1 MKIYKT
7 KNFGVRAKKINFFTF
22 GPKKPLRGL
31 TYLGS
36 GPTKN
41 TFLKL
46 LLFDLCRAEKML

>member
-7 KNFGVRAKKINFFTF
+7 KHFGVRAKKINFFTF

-41 TFLKL
+41 MFFQL
-46 LLFDLCRAEKML
+46 LLFDSSRAEKML